1 MNIESRRVGSILA
14 PSFSALANLKKKYI
28 QDHQQEVIDF
38 SIGSSNIPPAD
49 AIKDILAQ
57 AALEDASYQY
67 TLNPGDEL
75 IAAVQKWYQQRY
87 DTELE
92 EKEIAILKGSQEAL
106 SHIPMAFLDEDDLLL
121 LPDPHYP
128 IYSIACSINNNPIYE
143 MPLKPENDYLP
154 ELDQIPEE
162 VLDQAKMILV
172 SYPNNPTGACAPDSF
187 YEELI
192 DFARKNNLLV
202 VHDNAYSEL
211 LFSGKPGRSFLSFE
225 HAKEVGIELNSLS
238 KSYSLGGA
246 RFAVMVGNADMIAA
260 YRKLL
265 DMIDFGGFAPVA
277 KAAVYALENE
287 KEFPKT
293 VCQEYK
299 RRRDVLIEEFE
310 KVGWKIEPSQGTMFV
325 WAPVPDSYQDSMEF
339 TIDLL
344 NKAGIL
350 VHPGTNFGSLGK
362 YFVRLALVRS
372 DQEVKLAAKRIA
384 ASGLF

>member
-1 MNIESRRVGSILA
+1 
-14 PSFSALANLKKKYI
+14 
-28 QDHQQEVIDF
+28 
-38 SIGSSNIPPAD
+38 
-49 AIKDILAQ
+49 
-57 AALEDASYQY
+57 
-67 TLNPGDEL
+67 
-75 IAAVQKWYQQRY
+75 
-87 DTELE
+87 
-92 EKEIAILKGSQEAL
+92 
-106 SHIPMAFLDEDDLLL
+106 
-121 LPDPHYP
+121 
-128 IYSIACSINNNPIYE
+128 
-143 MPLKPENDYLP
+143 
-154 ELDQIPEE
+154 
-162 VLDQAKMILV
+162 
-172 SYPNNPTGACAPDSF
+172 
-187 YEELI
+187 
-192 DFARKNNLLV
+192 
-202 VHDNAYSEL
+202 
-211 LFSGKPGRSFLSFE
+211 
-225 HAKEVGIELNSLS
+225 
-238 KSYSLGGA
+238 
-246 RFAVMVGNADMIAA
+246 MVGNADMIAA

-344 NKAGIL
+344 NKAGVL

>member
-277 KAAVYALENE
+277 KAAVYAPENE

>member
-211 LFSGKPGRSFLSFE
+211 LFSGKPGRSFLSFV
-225 HAKEVGIELNSLS
+225 HAKEVGIALNSLS

-265 DMIDFGGFAPVA
+265 DMIDFGGVAPVA

-344 NKAGIL
+344 NKAGVL

>member
-202 VHDNAYSEL
+202 VHDNAYSDIIYDGHV
-211 LFSGKPGRSFLSFE
+211 GKSILQFE
-225 HAKEVGIELNSLS
+225 GAKENCVEFYSLS
-238 KSYSLGGA
+238 KSFDYTGASLQ
-246 RFAVMVGNADMIAA
+246 I
-260 YRKLL
+260 
-265 DMIDFGGFAPVA
+265 GF
-277 KAAVYALENE
+277 K
-287 KEFPKT
+287 
-293 VCQEYK
+293 
-299 RRRDVLIEEFE
+299 
-310 KVGWKIEPSQGTMFV
+310 G
-325 WAPVPDSYQDSMEF
+325 
-339 TIDLL
+339 
-344 NKAGIL
+344 
-350 VHPGTNFGSLGK
+350 
-362 YFVRLALVRS
+362 
-372 DQEVKLAAKRIA
+372 
-384 ASGLF
+384 

>member
-128 IYSIACSINNNPIYE
+128 IYSIACSINNNLIYE

-344 NKAGIL
+344 NKAGVL

>member
-211 LFSGKPGRSFLSFE
+211 LSGKPGRSFLSFE

-265 DMIDFGGFAPVA
+265 DMIDFGDLPQSLKLLFMPW
-277 KAAVYALENE
+277 KM
-287 KEFPKT
+287 
-293 VCQEYK
+293 K
-299 RRRDVLIEEFE
+299 RNFQKQSVRNISAD
-310 KVGWKIEPSQGTMFV
+310 GMF
-325 WAPVPDSYQDSMEF
+325 
-339 TIDLL
+339 
-344 NKAGIL
+344 
-350 VHPGTNFGSLGK
+350 
-362 YFVRLALVRS
+362 
-372 DQEVKLAAKRIA
+372 
-384 ASGLF
+384 